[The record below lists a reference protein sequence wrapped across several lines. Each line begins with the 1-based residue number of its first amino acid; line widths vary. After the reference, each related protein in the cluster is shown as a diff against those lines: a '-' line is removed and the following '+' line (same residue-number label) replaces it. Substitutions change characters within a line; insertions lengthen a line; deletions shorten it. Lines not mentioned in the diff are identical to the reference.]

1 MAESMLLFHSFLYI
15 FVLFKPFFAM
25 QIQIKNSPHATR
37 GNLLAWI
44 PVRD

>member
-1 MAESMLLFHSFLYI
+1 MAESMLLFHSFL
-15 FVLFKPFFAM
+15 LFSFYLNLFFAM
-25 QIQIKNSPHATR
+25 QIQIKNSAHATR